1 MYLSVLVGL
10 TLAAV
15 LATPFGAF
23 AEEAA
28 IPFVPGET
36 VKLPA
41 PRIDRGMSLM
51 AALAARCSRREFDS
65 QALGPQVLGD
75 LLWAAWGIN
84 RPTEGKH
91 TAPSARNWQD
101 MTVYV
106 VLESGVFAYEPV
118 SHALVPKVAGDHR
131 AATGKQ
137 EFCATAPVNLVY
149 VSDSAKLETDDA
161 TRRERYAGA
170 HAGFISQNVYL
181 FCASEGLATV
191 VRAMFDEQALS
202 KALGL
207 ASTQHPILAQ
217 TVGSPAAIL

>member
-1 MYLSVLVGL
+1 MDWSVLVVL
-10 TLAAV
+10 PLVAV
-15 LATPFGAF
+15 LATSFGAV
-23 AEEAA
+23 AGEPVV
-28 IPFVPGET
+28 PFVPGKA

-41 PRIDRGMSLM
+41 PRMDRGLSLM
-51 AALAARCSRREFDS
+51 AALAARRSSRDFDRR
-65 QALGPQVLGD
+65 ALDPQMLGD

-84 RPTEGKH
+84 RPAEGKH

-106 VLESGVFAYEPV
+106 VLESGVFTYDAA

-131 AATGKQ
+131 AVTGKQ

-149 VSDSAKLETDDA
+149 VSDFAKLDTDDA
-161 TRRERYAGA
+161 PRRERYAGA

-191 VRAMFDEQALS
+191 VRAMFDAQALRA
-202 KALGL
+202 ALGL
-207 ASTQHPILAQ
+207 ADSQHPILAQ
-217 TVGSPAAIL
+217 TIGSPAP